1 MRPLHGLLLVCL
13 ASALVSVKA
22 APTLGA
28 NDTGDDG
35 DLDLGDA
42 LGPDP
47 DIPDAPKD
55 GDKEIPDLGLDFD
68 EPKPTPPRVGNKP
81 KGSDDGFNLEDALFG
96 DDKLTPTK
104 KPRVPARGGGNQDT
118 DLKDSDLMNGD
129 YKPDQTNSKG
139 RKASGGSADTNGNSG
154 GGGGGGQ
161 SAGSTAGIVGGIAM
175 ALVGAAGGYFTYQK
189 KKLCFKIQGNTA
201 EQGTKQENVQ
211 NQKEDPQSYSTLL
224 QSQSAGGN

>member
-1 MRPLHGLLLVCL
+1 MGFVLSSSP
-13 ASALVSVKA
+13 AA

-104 KPRVPARGGGNQDT
+104 KPRVPARGGGNQ
-118 DLKDSDLMNGD
+118 
-129 YKPDQTNSKG
+129 G

-211 NQKEDPQSYSTLL
+211 NQKEDPQCM
-224 QSQSAGGN
+224 